1 MKRSAWGTCILT
13 LSALTICLLALG
25 AGWIYL
31 SLLPQT
37 ERSFGPPGEHLTLY
51 QRIYLSSRLFLQKDL
66 LKHPANP
73 LGESM
78 PFQVKIG
85 DSVVGV
91 VTRLEQLQ
99 LISSAKALRDYLV
112 YAGLDT
118 TLQAGEYRL
127 SSRMTPVEIALS
139 LQDATPGEG
148 VFGILPGWRLEEIAA
163 ALPTSGLNFSPDDF
177 LSLARNP
184 TSLLTTGLEL
194 PAGASLEGYL
204 FPDSYRLPR
213 QVSLEDFFLTLL
225 ENFQIKVDSD
235 LFEGFNNQG
244 LNQHQAVTLASIV
257 QREAVVEDEMPLIA
271 SVFINRLSNS
281 MKLDSDPTVQYA
293 HGFVPEHKTWWKN
306 PLALSDLEIDSP
318 FNTYIYPDL
327 PPGPISNPGL
337 NALLAVAFPA
347 KTPYFYFR
355 MACDGSGRHS
365 FAQNFAEHLSNG
377 CP

>member
-1 MKRSAWGTCILT
+1 MKRSAWGTCLLT

-25 AGWIYL
+25 TGWIYL

-37 ERSFGPPGEHLTLY
+37 ERSFGPPGEQLTLY

-66 LKHPANP
+66 LKQPANP
-73 LGESM
+73 LGETL

-85 DSVVGV
+85 DSVINV

-99 LISSAKALRDYLV
+99 LISSAKAMRDYLV

-118 TLQAGEYRL
+118 TLQAGEYKL

-139 LQDATPGEG
+139 LQDATPGEV
-148 VFGILPGWRLEEIAA
+148 VFGVLSGWRLEEIAA

-184 TSLLTTGLEL
+184 TASLTNGLEL

-204 FPDSYRLPR
+204 FPDNYRLPR
-213 QVSLEDFFLTLL
+213 QIALEDFLLTLL
-225 ENFQIKVDSD
+225 ENFQIKVDSE
-235 LFEGFNNQG
+235 LTEGFNNQG
-244 LNQHQAVTLASIV
+244 LARHQAVTLASIV

-293 HGFVPEHKTWWKN
+293 HGFIPDQKTWWKN
-306 PLALSDLEIDSP
+306 PLTLSDLEIDSP
-318 FNTYIYPDL
+318 YNTYIYTDL

-365 FAQNFAEHLSNG
+365 FAENFAEHLSNG